1 MIKKRELE
9 RDKNGTSAT
18 LIIRMKTFN
27 KFQNLKGKKKL

>member
-27 KFQNLKGKKKL
+27 KF